1 VDEGAR
7 SRDRR
12 TARRTCCE
20 LLHRRSDRLVSRLRG
35 ESGQA
40 LVEFALVL
48 PLLLIILLGILDFSR
63 AMNYYNDLTQLAA
76 EGARSAAVG
85 QNPDGTGASLTSIQ
99 TQVKGQA
106 TSPEMTNNATFQV
119 CIPAA
124 GFPTKVGQPVKVTAS
139 MNFQLIPLIG
149 SKLGFGALNLS
160 SSSTM
165 RTEQVPAYTSGCA

>member
-48 PLLLIILLGILDFSR
+48 PLLLMLLLGILEFSR

-76 EGARSAAVG
+76 EGARSAAVSQQPSG
-85 QNPDGTGASLTSIQ
+85 AGDATGTQIQ
-99 TQVKGQA
+99 QQIKGQA
-106 TSPEMTNNATFQV
+106 DSPEMKNNPSLQV
-119 CIPAA
+119 CIPTSTPLTA
-124 GFPTKVGQPVKVTAS
+124 GNPVQVTTR
-139 MNFQLIPLIG
+139 MDFQLIPLVGLTKIE
-149 SKLGFGALNLS
+149 LS
-160 SSSTM
+160 GSSTM
-165 RTEQVPAYTSGCA
+165 RAERDSTYDGGCV